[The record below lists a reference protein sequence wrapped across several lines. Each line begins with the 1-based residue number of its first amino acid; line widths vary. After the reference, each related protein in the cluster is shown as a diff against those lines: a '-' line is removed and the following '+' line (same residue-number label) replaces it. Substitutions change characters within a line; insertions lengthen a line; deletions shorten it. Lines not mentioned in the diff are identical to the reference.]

1 MTIRFINVATS
12 DIMLLCLRTNTL
24 IFLALTLHNNE
35 KKMLLFDLFESTYC
49 VVNFFFHIIKP
60 HDACLYAKCYSHSQ
74 KIHHVCDIY
83 FTAFFV
89 HNNFKISYFNLNF
102 NSVVSGL
109 VLIYILKYDE
119 SLALISD

>member
-1 MTIRFINVATS
+1 MKKNASFWFVWEYI
-12 DIMLLCLRTNTL
+12 LCC
-24 IFLALTLHNNE
+24 E
-35 KKMLLFDLFESTYC
+35 
-49 VVNFFFHIIKP
+49 FFFHIIKP

-119 SLALISD
+119 SLALISDWL

>member
-109 VLIYILKYDE
+109 VLIYRKFSFDK
-119 SLALISD
+119 